1 MKLEFYVILSLF
13 VEEPPTIGKCGQM
26 MEDDY
31 TVFHFTLFYVGEE
44 VELLLNIDHIV

>member
-1 MKLEFYVILSLF
+1 
-13 VEEPPTIGKCGQM
+13 

-44 VELLLNIDHIV
+44 VELLLNIDHIVWWCPASIY